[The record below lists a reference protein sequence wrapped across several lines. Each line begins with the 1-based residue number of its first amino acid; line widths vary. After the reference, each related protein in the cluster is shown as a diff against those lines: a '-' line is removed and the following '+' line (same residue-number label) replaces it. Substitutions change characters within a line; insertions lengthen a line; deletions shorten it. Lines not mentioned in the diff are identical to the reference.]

1 MADANFTMKRFIPR
15 SAFART
21 LGLIALVL
29 LINQLVSYLMVGVY
43 VVKPSIQQ
51 MNDVMAKQIQGAL
64 LLRSWH
70 GEAGV
75 AGEAYL
81 DYAEATGVSFLST
94 PEAVEQGLQQST
106 HYRFLS
112 DSMSDSLQE
121 QAEVRVG
128 QGDEYVVWVQTEA
141 APQHWFRIQLTG
153 FDEARFSPLVFYL
166 VLIGVLSVLGGII
179 FANWLNRPLKALE
192 AAARKVGRGDYP
204 EQLPE
209 RGSNEVI
216 AVTRAFNQ
224 MLKGVRQL
232 EQDRSLMMA
241 GVSHDLRTPLTRIR
255 LATEMMSPQDSAL
268 AEGIIHDVDNMNAI
282 IDQFIEYVRTDQG
295 EDAALEDLNDLI
307 HEVVANVPANWQKK
321 VELQLERMPQIQMRV
336 ISIKRVLLNLLENA
350 ERYGHSSILIRS
362 GYHEQQQQVWFSVE
376 DDGPGIPSDKM
387 EHYFQPFTQGDSAR
401 GSGGSGL
408 GLAIIKRI
416 VERHHGSIQV
426 APSSLGGLC
435 AQILLP
441 VFQAAPAAQPETM
454 SGRLRKLA
462 KVNLKKRDSNH

>member
-1 MADANFTMKRFIPR
+1 MADASFSLKRFIPR

-70 GEAGV
+70 GDAGV
-75 AGEAYL
+75 AGEAYV
-81 DYAEATGVSFLST
+81 DYAEATGVSFLT
-94 PEAVEQGLQQST
+94 VPEAVEQGLQQST

-112 DSMSDSLQE
+112 DSMSENLQE

-128 QGDEYVVWVQTEA
+128 QGDEYVVWVKTEA

-179 FANWLNRPLKALE
+179 FANWLNRPLKDLE

-204 EQLPE
+204 EPLPE

-268 AEGIIHDVDNMNAI
+268 ADGIIHDVDNMNAI

-307 HEVVANVPANWQKK
+307 HEVVANVPANWQKL
-321 VELQLERMPQIQMRV
+321 VELQLERMPPIQMRV
-336 ISIKRVLLNLLENA
+336 VSVKRVLLNLLENA
-350 ERYGHSSILIRS
+350 ERYGHSKILIRS
-362 GYHEQQQQVWFSVE
+362 GYYEQQQKVWFSVE
-376 DDGPGIPSDKM
+376 DDGPGIPADKM

-426 APSSLGGLC
+426 AQSDLGGLC

-441 VFQAAPAAQPETM
+441 VLQVSPAAQPETM

-462 KVNLKKRDSNH
+462 KTNLKKRDSNR